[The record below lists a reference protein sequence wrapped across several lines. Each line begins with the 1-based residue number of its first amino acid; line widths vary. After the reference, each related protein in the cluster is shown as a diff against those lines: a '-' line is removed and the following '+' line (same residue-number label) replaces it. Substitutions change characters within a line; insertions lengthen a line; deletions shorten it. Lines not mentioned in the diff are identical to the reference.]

1 LFLALPGI
9 AMTTYPT
16 LFVAQPPDALRATFA
31 SIMVGK

>member
-9 AMTTYPT
+9 AMTICLT

-31 SIMVGK
+31 SIMAGK